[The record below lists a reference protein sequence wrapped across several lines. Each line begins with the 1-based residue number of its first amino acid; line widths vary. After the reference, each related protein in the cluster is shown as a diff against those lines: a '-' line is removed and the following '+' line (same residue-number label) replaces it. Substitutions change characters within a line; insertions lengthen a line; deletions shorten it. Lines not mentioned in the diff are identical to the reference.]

1 MFFTYIFNIFSLARC
16 AFLND
21 LRYNKYKENFYRS
34 FHLYYERRRRMIHI
48 YHQSNNQISP
58 INRPKKN
65 CWIQMI
71 DPTNEE
77 ISKISEENHID
88 KEMIQAALDLE
99 ESARIE
105 IDDENQ
111 TTLIVNDIP
120 IKNTI
125 VNKIKT
131 YLTIPVGIIV
141 RKDLIITICS
151 KETELFDI
159 LIQDHVDLENKTHF
173 LLQTLYEISA
183 MYVSKLNTLN
193 KQRMKIEN
201 DAQSSLNDR
210 HLYQL
215 LEIEKA

>member
-1 MFFTYIFNIFSLARC
+1 
-16 AFLND
+16 
-21 LRYNKYKENFYRS
+21 
-34 FHLYYERRRRMIHI
+34 
-48 YHQSNNQISP
+48 
-58 INRPKKN
+58 
-65 CWIQMI
+65 
-71 DPTNEE
+71 
-77 ISKISEENHID
+77 
-88 KEMIQAALDLE
+88 MIQAALDLE